1 VEGAARRGPVEPLNE
16 LAVPRLGLLRV
27 AFGDRF
33 VEAPHHRL
41 RGRAPA
47 EVLLALP
54 CGLADAFLLL
64 SNVRHLGKRPATRG
78 PGDGSNRAPYAA
90 PVEDAER
97 QRQERR
103 LERDRRRRAQ
113 GKQTYFESDATLD
126 SWPDSQDP
134 ASAPTS
140 ILRPRR
146 DLERDELIELEAQ
159 ALDQEGQAGQA
170 AAFAPAVTPEGA
182 RLGAEAETGRGL
194 ARSGVIFAIA
204 TAISRIVGL
213 VREIAQAAI
222 FGIHGPVNAFEIA
235 FLIPNTVR
243 SLVAD
248 SALSA
253 AFVPVFSDL
262 LVKGER
268 ARAWRVASSLFWL
281 MLLGLG
287 GLTALFMLIAPLVM
301 GIFGYGPHDKY
312 GVIAAV
318 LARILFPLVLVLGLT
333 GIVVGILNSYDHFT
347 VPALSPVLWN
357 LIILLGLG
365 LGVQSTSS
373 DAKRLYI
380 YAGAILVA
388 TIAQFLLPLP
398 WLRGLDGQ
406 LHMVIDLHDPAVKRT
421 FMLMVPV
428 TIGLGLI
435 NINALIDQLFATH
448 LPAGVRHRDDAP
460 AAIVR
465 AFRLYMLPQGVFSV
479 AVATV
484 LFPLL
489 SRHASR
495 EDWSGFRHTMSTG
508 LRLICFLLVP
518 ASVVAAVLATPI
530 VRLLYQHG
538 NFGPTDTPIVA
549 ASLAAF
555 ALGLTFNGTMLMLNR
570 GFFSLQSPWIPSW
583 VALGN
588 LGVNAV
594 LDAVLYRFGIWGI
607 PLSTSLVNIA
617 GTAALLYFL
626 RRRMGGFGLRHTARS
641 FALVCVGSAVL
652 AGVGWAVWRLLDS
665 GLGQSLPAQIVSL
678 GAGLVVGYAAFFGVC
693 RLLGVRELDTLL
705 RLRRARA

>member
-1 VEGAARRGPVEPLNE
+1 M
-16 LAVPRLGLLRV
+16 
-27 AFGDRF
+27 
-33 VEAPHHRL
+33 
-41 RGRAPA
+41 
-47 EVLLALP
+47 
-54 CGLADAFLLL
+54 
-64 SNVRHLGKRPATRG
+64 
-78 PGDGSNRAPYAA
+78 
-90 PVEDAER
+90 EDAER

-103 LERDRRRRAQ
+103 LARDRRRREQ
-113 GKQTYFESDATLD
+113 GKPTYFESEATLD
-126 SWPDSQDP
+126 SWPISQDP
-134 ASAPTS
+134 AERSTA
-140 ILRPRR
+140 IMRPRR
-146 DLERDELIELEAQ
+146 DRGELIELEAQ
-159 ALDQEGQAGQA
+159 ALDAEGLA
-170 AAFAPAVTPEGA
+170 APITAPPPTTAPEALEGD
-182 RLGAEAETGRGL
+182 TGRGL

-204 TAISRIVGL
+204 TGVSRVIGL

-222 FGIHGPVNAFEIA
+222 FGISGPVNAFEIA

-268 ARAWRVASSLFWL
+268 QRAWRVASSLFWL
-281 MLLGLG
+281 MLVGLG
-287 GLTALFMLIAPLVM
+287 GLTAFFIVIAPWVM
-301 GIFGYGPHDKY
+301 AIFGFGPGHRY
-312 GVIAAV
+312 GVIAAE
-318 LARILFPLVLVLGLT
+318 LARILFPLVLILGLT

-357 LIILLGLG
+357 AIILLGLG
-365 LGVQSTSS
+365 LGVHSTSPDEHS
-373 DAKRLYI
+373 TRLYI
-380 YAGAILVA
+380 YAVSILVA

-398 WLRGLDGQ
+398 WLRGLDGR
-406 LHMVIDLHDPAVKRT
+406 LHMAIDIRDPAVKRT
-421 FMLMVPV
+421 FVLMVPI

-448 LPAGVRHRDDAP
+448 LPAHVLHRHDAP

-495 EDWSGFRHTMSTG
+495 QDWNGFRHTMSTG

-518 ASVVAAVLATPI
+518 ASVTAAVLATPI

-538 NFGPTDTPIVA
+538 NFGPKDTPIVA

-594 LDAVLYRFGIWGI
+594 LDAVFYRFGIWGI

-617 GTAALLYFL
+617 GTAALLVLF
-626 RRRMGGFGLRHTARS
+626 RRRMPGFEISETARS
-641 FALVCVGSAVL
+641 FVLVCIASVVL
-652 AGVGWAVWRLLDS
+652 AAVGWGVWYLLDS

-678 GAGLVVGYAAFFGVC
+678 GAGLVLGYAAFFGVC
-693 RLLGVRELDTLL
+693 RLLGVRELETLL
-705 RLRRARA
+705 RLRHGRA